1 MYLGQHTF
9 DLDSQLKDK
18 SVRVDALK
26 VQLSDE
32 RKSHEELETK
42 FRAAQQ
48 NINSLVQH
56 NSE

>member
-1 MYLGQHTF
+1 
-9 DLDSQLKDK
+9 LKDK

-42 FRAAQQ
+42 FRAAQL